1 MLNHAAFVNLAKKL
15 YKQHQDWERP
25 MPNSPFL
32 NSIRMD
38 MRPEFRRQKGYTLK
52 TGKPVCTGLNVLFIS
67 SEVSSADDGQ

>member
-1 MLNHAAFVNLAKKL
+1 
-15 YKQHQDWERP
+15 

-52 TGKPVCTGLNVLFIS
+52 TGKPVCTELNVLFIS